1 MANESGIKPKK
12 PKLANDLTAVTR
24 EINILDVIK
33 QASVQMKYEEMGS
46 WLVTHNTP
54 LFFAHDRGFSIVDK
68 GFIDKRPWLRES
80 LKKMVDEIEI
90 EKKKAPP
97 ADPAEG
103 KIIEKE
109 KVGYIG

>member
-1 MANESGIKPKK
+1 MVGELSIRKK
-12 PKLANDLTAVTR
+12 LPKLASELTAVTK

-33 QASVQMKYEEMGS
+33 QASVQIKYEEMGS

-54 LFFAHDRGFSIVDK
+54 LFFAHERGFSIVDK

-80 LKKMVDEIEI
+80 LKKMVDEIEA
-90 EKKKAPP
+90 EKKKAAANEPS
-97 ADPAEG
+97 EG

>member
-1 MANESGIKPKK
+1 MANELVIKPKK
-12 PKLANDLTAVTR
+12 PKLATDLTAVTR

-90 EKKKAPP
+90 EKKRAAP